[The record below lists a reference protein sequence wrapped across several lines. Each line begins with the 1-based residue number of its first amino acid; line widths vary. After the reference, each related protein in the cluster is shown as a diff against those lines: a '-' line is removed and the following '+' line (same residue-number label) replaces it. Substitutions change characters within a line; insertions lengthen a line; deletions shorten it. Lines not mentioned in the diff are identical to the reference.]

1 MAISKWHEAKTWP
14 TKRMD
19 HDLPTSTTWN
29 KQGNII
35 NNINITDE
43 KTLQNIKNISSK
55 KKKKEKSGFRNRLQ
69 AAEWN
74 PHSPASSANPHLPAA
89 PSNAAAVAPADPA
102 GSTPGDVG
110 KMRHQNTANIL
121 GCSLVVICFC
131 VGLYITILTASLVS
145 SY

>member
-1 MAISKWHEAKTWP
+1 MMAISKWHEAKTWP

-55 KKKKEKSGFRNRLQ
+55 KKRKKNQVSEIDFRQLNGIPTALLQ
-69 AAEWN
+69 A
-74 PHSPASSANPHLPAA
+74 PIHICQLHRQMQPLSH
-89 PSNAAAVAPADPA
+89 
-102 GSTPGDVG
+102 
-110 KMRHQNTANIL
+110 RQIL
-121 GCSLVVICFC
+121 LDQLLAMWVK
-131 VGLYITILTASLVS
+131 
-145 SY
+145 